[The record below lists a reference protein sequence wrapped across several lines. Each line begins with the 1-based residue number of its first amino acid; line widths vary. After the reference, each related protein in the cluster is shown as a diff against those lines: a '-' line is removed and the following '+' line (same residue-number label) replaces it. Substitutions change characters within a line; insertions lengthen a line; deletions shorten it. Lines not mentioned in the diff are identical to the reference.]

1 MTVKVITAYGLM
13 ETSYTQAH
21 FSIYRNS
28 YSYIHVFSSM
38 NRLCITMDW

>member
-21 FSIYRNS
+21 FQ
-28 YSYIHVFSSM
+28 YIEIHIHIFM
-38 NRLCITMDW
+38 YFHQ